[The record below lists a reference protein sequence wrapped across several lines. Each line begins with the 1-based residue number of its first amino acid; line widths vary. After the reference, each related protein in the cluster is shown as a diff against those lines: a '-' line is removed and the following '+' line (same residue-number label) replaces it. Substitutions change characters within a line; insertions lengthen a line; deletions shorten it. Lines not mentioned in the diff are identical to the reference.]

1 MSIDVY
7 EEKRKFVERYFQKS
21 LKAANPSIETVVYT
35 KPIRPGAMEIVTITY
50 RITGDCINI
59 NVTCD
64 SLNALMRDVLQRL

>member
-21 LKAANPSIETVVYT
+21 LKVANPSIETVVYT
-35 KPIRPGAMEIVTITY
+35 KPIRPGAMEIVTIT